1 MEASS
6 ECVLI
11 EAKHTSLLKVHDGEG
26 HVLYEG
32 LPGAGDNLL
41 GTHGVK
47 GPPGDDVA
55 AEPIDDGHQGR
66 CAFPLSGYR

>member
-6 ECVLI
+6 ECVRI
-11 EAKHTSLLKVHDGEG
+11 RAKHTSLLKVHDGEG

-32 LPGAGDNLL
+32 LPGAGDNLF

-47 GPPGDDVA
+47 GPSGDDA
-55 AEPIDDGHQGR
+55 AVELIDGGHQGR
-66 CAFPLSGYR
+66 CAFPPVWM